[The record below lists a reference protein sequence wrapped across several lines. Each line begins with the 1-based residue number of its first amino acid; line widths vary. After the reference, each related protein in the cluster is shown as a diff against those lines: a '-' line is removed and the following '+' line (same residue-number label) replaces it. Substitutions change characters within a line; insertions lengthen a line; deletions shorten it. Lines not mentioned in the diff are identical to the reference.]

1 MKNFLIAGNWKMN
14 MLREDTRT
22 LINEIKTGLSNLNLQ
37 KVEILVCPTFTSLG
51 IAQKLTNDSPI
62 SIGAQN
68 MHYEE
73 KGAFTGE
80 ISPSML
86 LDSGCKYVIL
96 GHSER
101 RQYFKEDN
109 EILTKKLSSA
119 FNNNLIPIYCIGE
132 TLEERNNGITFKII
146 EEQLS
151 ILTSFKIDMLD
162 KLVIAYEPVWAIGT
176 GLTAT
181 KEQILEVHTWI
192 AEYLQ
197 KNFGIEVKILYGGS
211 MNAKNSHE
219 ILSTNF
225 VSGGL
230 IGGASLVSDQFLAI
244 IKDAVNQSG

>member
-1 MKNFLIAGNWKMN
+1 MKSFLIAGNWKMN
-14 MLREDTRT
+14 MLREDTRSL
-22 LINEIKTGLSNLNLQ
+22 LIELKTGLTNLNLQ
-37 KVEILVCPTFTSLG
+37 NVEVLVCPTYTNLG
-51 IAQKLTNDSPI
+51 LAQKLTDDTPI
-62 SIGAQN
+62 SLGAQN

-80 ISPSML
+80 ISAKML
-86 LDSGCKYVIL
+86 LDCGCKYVIL

-101 RQYFKEDN
+101 RQYFREDN
-109 EILTKKLSSA
+109 ELLTKKLSTA
-119 FNNNLIPIYCIGE
+119 FKNNLIPIYCIGE

-146 EEQLS
+146 ENQLS
-151 ILTSFKIDMLD
+151 VLSSFKIDMLD

-197 KNFGIEVKILYGGS
+197 KNFGVEVKILYGGS
-211 MNAKNSHE
+211 MNAKNSIE

-244 IKDAVNQSG
+244 INDAVNQSG